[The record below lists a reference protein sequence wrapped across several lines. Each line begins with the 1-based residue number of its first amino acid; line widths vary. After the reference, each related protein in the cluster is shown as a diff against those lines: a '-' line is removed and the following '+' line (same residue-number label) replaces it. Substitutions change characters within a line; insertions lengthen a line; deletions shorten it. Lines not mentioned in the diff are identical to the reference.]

1 MRRRNRRPLS
11 RVAGGYLAGHGA
23 QTLFGS
29 FSGPGLEA
37 AGAGFERLGLT
48 PGPTVA
54 ALAGASEL
62 GGALLTA
69 AGLAYPIGPL
79 AIIGTMAVAS
89 FTAHRGTGAF
99 LATAGPEL
107 TLINLTAA
115 AVLATAA
122 PGAYSADRLL
132 RRSHTPLP
140 WCASPFS
147 A

>member
-1 MRRRNRRPLS
+1 M
-11 RVAGGYLAGHGA
+11 
-23 QTLFGS
+23 
-29 FSGPGLEA
+29 
-37 AGAGFERLGLT
+37 
-48 PGPTVA
+48 A

-89 FTAHRGTGAF
+89 FTAHRGKGAF

-132 RRSHTPLP
+132 RLLIPRSPGAPRRSRRSRDGRIRCDAQRRQERTTRRWDSTP
-140 WCASPFS
+140 ANRR
-147 A
+147 